1 MGLLRRGES
10 WLRLLWYE
18 WLLVLILVSWLASI
32 GMLSRLRH
40 WVLSI
45 RVRWTLCVLWWH
57 GVWLHVVNLRW
68 MSLWSDT
75 AIILEIV
82 ILRQYLIE
90 LIRLRLIESEA
101 SWVILLRW
109 RLTIKALT
117 WMVHSGEVIN
127 EVNCRL
133 GEPVSRKRVALIR
146 ILIMHA

>member
-1 MGLLRRGES
+1 MGLLRWGES

-32 GMLSRLRH
+32 GMLTRLRQ
-40 WVLSI
+40 LILRI
-45 RVRWTLCVLWWH
+45 RIRWTLCVLWWH

-68 MSLWSDT
+68 MSLLSDT

-109 RLTIKALT
+109 RLTIKGLT
-117 WMVHSGEVIN
+117 RMVHSGEVIN
-127 EVNCRL
+127 EVNC
-133 GEPVSRKRVALIR
+133 I
-146 ILIMHA
+146 